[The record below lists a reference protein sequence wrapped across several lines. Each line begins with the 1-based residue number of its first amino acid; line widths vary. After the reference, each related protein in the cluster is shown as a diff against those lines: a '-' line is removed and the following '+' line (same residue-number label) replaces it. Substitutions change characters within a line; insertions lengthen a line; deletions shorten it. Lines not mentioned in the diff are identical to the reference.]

1 MLALYL
7 KVPFTGSVKL
17 QALTLI
23 GGMVQ
28 SAPDKLK
35 VFINRDD
42 LDFSMVSDLVP
53 VQEWDLV
60 DNSDGTMEY
69 PTQ

>member
-1 MLALYL
+1 MD
-7 KVPFTGSVKL
+7 
-17 QALTLI
+17 
-23 GGMVQ
+23 Q

-42 LDFSMVSDLVP
+42 LDFSTVSDLVP

-69 PTQ
+69 PTQLSCLQGVNLYLFYTNFN